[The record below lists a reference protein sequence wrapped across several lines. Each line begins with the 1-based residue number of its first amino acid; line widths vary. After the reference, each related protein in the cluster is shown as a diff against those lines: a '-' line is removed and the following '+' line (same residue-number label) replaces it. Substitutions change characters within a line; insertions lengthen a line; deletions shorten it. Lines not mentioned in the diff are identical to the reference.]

1 MKVWVGPEGRT
12 VATVGIEQALDYQ
25 LEAASSSAELSWSLA
40 STAEW
45 RGGYNQLLCRYRH
58 LSSTDELSDLVSCMD
73 TACCGGEVAA
83 ANGGRVPKSGLGAAT
98 ADLVASIN
106 GTELDSAQWAGQGRG

>member
-1 MKVWVGPEGRT
+1 MKVWVGPDGRT

-25 LEAASSSAELSWSLA
+25 LEAASSSADLSWRLA

-45 RGGYNQLLCRYRH
+45 RGGYNQQLGRYPH
-58 LSSTDELSDLVSCMD
+58 LSSSDELSALVSCMD

-83 ANGGRVPKSGLGAAT
+83 ANGGRVPKSGLGAAA

-106 GTELDSAQWAGQGRG
+106 GTELDTAQWAGPGRG